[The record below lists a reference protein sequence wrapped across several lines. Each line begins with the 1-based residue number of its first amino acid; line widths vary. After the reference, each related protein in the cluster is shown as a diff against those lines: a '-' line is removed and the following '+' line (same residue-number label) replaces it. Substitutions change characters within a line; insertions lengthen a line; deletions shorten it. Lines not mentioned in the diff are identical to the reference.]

1 MTHLPR
7 RSSQW
12 HRHSC
17 LCFAALWIAAVTF
30 AEERAP
36 QKPGHAVSAD
46 RQSIGRE
53 WSVPRHLQDDEE
65 FRLPLPELLRYGKLL
80 FDANWTEQEG
90 GGRPLSKGTGKQI
103 SDPTSPLTGSRSFN
117 RISGP
122 DANSC
127 TGCHNAPYGISGGGG
142 DFVTNVFM
150 LGQRLDFATF
160 DPDAKVPTRGN

>member
-1 MTHLPR
+1 MGRWSLVEMAMTNALLGR
-7 RSSQW
+7 RSW
-12 HRHSC
+12 HRNSC
-17 LCFAALWIAAVTF
+17 LCLGLWLVTAIMS
-30 AEERAP
+30 AEERPPIKATNTSSI
-36 QKPGHAVSAD
+36 GASYD

-65 FRLPLPELLRYGKLL
+65 FHLSTAELLRYGKLL

-103 SDPTSPLTGSRSFN
+103 TDTSAPLTGRRSFN

-142 DFVTNVFM
+142 DF
-150 LGQRLDFATF
+150 
-160 DPDAKVPTRGN
+160 